1 MEYSVNKEML
11 GVCKTVFD
19 GCLEQS
25 VDLDFNLPDYCPDI
39 QRILKCQVY
48 PRITTRNIVGDRL
61 NVEGIAIVNLIYL
74 DSEKLSIRCCEHSSP
89 FSVTFNLKN
98 SCEDAIAFTK
108 TKVEYIN
115 CRAVTQRRVDI
126 HGAFSICAKVKK
138 KNNTEVVCC
147 INDDTIEQ
155 KKDLVP
161 VSNLISL
168 AQQQFNVNE
177 TIEFT
182 EGLPPIEAIVKS
194 EIKIIINDYRTITN
208 KLIVNAE
215 AIFNLLYISNIETGE
230 IKTAQFNIPI
240 SQIVDADGIEDD
252 CDCDINIE
260 VLNHDMQQK
269 IDGNGENTLLG
280 LDIKMVVSVSA
291 YESKDIE
298 ILKDTYS
305 TEFEVEKV
313 FEMLNLSKFYEE
325 IQILHNEKSKIESNY
340 SDISEV
346 LDTWGELV
354 SIDGNLKDDE
364 FLFTGKVNVCVLAL
378 NSNQEPLYFER
389 IIDFEHKYD
398 WKDKPNNIEISKNAV
413 ITSIDAKNVD
423 GRNIEVGFNLKI
435 MASIYS
441 NVKIKAISDLIVD
454 EEKPLEKDTSAAL
467 TVYYAAPGENLWDIA
482 RRYCTSVESIKL
494 ENELESDQIEE
505 HRMILIPM

>member
-39 QRILKCQVY
+39 QRILKCEVY

-89 FSVTFNLKN
+89 FSVTFNLKS

-115 CRAVTQRRVDI
+115 CRAVTQRRVYI
-126 HGAFSICAKVKK
+126 HGAFSICPKVKK
-138 KNNTEVVCC
+138 KDNTEVVCS

-155 KKDLVP
+155 KKDLMP

-182 EGLPPIEAIVKS
+182 EGLTPIEAIVKS
-194 EIKIIINDYRTITN
+194 EIKIVINDYRTITN

-230 IKTAQFNIPI
+230 VKTAQFNIPI

-269 IDGNGENTLLG
+269 MDGNGENTLLG
-280 LDIKMVVSVSA
+280 LDIKMVISVAA
-291 YESKDIE
+291 YESKDVE
-298 ILKDTYS
+298 VLKDTYS

-313 FEMLNLSKFYEE
+313 FETLNLSKFYEE
-325 IQILHNEKSKIESNY
+325 LQILHNEKSKIESNY
-340 SDISEV
+340 SDLSEI

-354 SIDGNLKDDE
+354 LIEGNLKDDE
-364 FLFTGKVNVCVLAL
+364 ILFLGKVNVCVLAL

-398 WKDKPNNIEISKNAV
+398 WKAKPNNIEISKNAV